1 MRLFLITYSTMER
14 AHRPGKLLVG
24 GLSMWTNEN
33 TREAVFGKFGPM
45 TAGKELL
52 EPTGLPAQTK
62 SIVNIS
68 HCPDKWKVSFCSSKS
83 YEQICKFLCP
93 VVKVVIAVS

>member
-1 MRLFLITYSTMER
+1 
-14 AHRPGKLLVG
+14 
-24 GLSMWTNEN
+24 MWTNEK
-33 TREAVFGKFGPM
+33 TLEAVFGKFGPM
-45 TAGKELL
+45 TAGKEHL

-62 SIVNIS
+62 SMENIS

-83 YEQICKFLCP
+83 YEQICKFLCS